1 MGAPIGHW
9 VDRQAQRIAREHK
22 VVGVIS
28 SRSAK
33 ESGVHA
39 KAFDKEGSS
48 AITLDDVSQLDA
60 DALILELM
68 GGDAANSGA
77 RLNALGLSLIARGA
91 TAVWWGCTE
100 LGGSEDIKVSYPVF
114 EPMDGMVEQALHLW
128 GLAE

>member
-77 RLNALGLSLIARGA
+77 RLNALGLSLI
-91 TAVWWGCTE
+91 
-100 LGGSEDIKVSYPVF
+100 VSYPVF